1 MCPRYTRCLSLDS
14 KDRLWDHVCSVYLR
28 DKQRHLFSTDLRSS
42 HVHQDSL
49 SKMRVKLAVQVLNSK
64 ERKDM
69 EKYEADIT
77 SSTQKFIL
85 NCETLWNVFN
95 DTTPLSSDVRLGKIE
110 DVLDFFKKWKNQLAQ
125 QFSLKT
131 QQSFRFI
138 SWQTFY
144 DLQVTNHPSHIKSQ
158 PLFTS
163 VNLA

>member
-14 KDRLWDHVCSVYLR
+14 KDILWDHVYSVYLR

-42 HVHQDSL
+42 HVHLDSL

-64 ERKDM
+64 VREDM

-95 DTTPLSSDVRLGKIE
+95 DTTPLSSETDVRLGKIE
-110 DVLDFFKKWKNQLAQ
+110 DALDFFKKWKNQLAQ

-131 QQSFRFI
+131 EQSFRFI

-144 DLQVTNHPSHIKSQ
+144 DLQVTKIEKTHI
-158 PLFTS
+158 PT
-163 VNLA
+163 AI